1 MRRMGKWKEDNKSVT
16 EVKELCCGV
25 SDLWLSAASLSLPPL
40 DWRLGGKKSKMHS
53 AHRHTRTH
61 MLLSVWSRLLKPD
74 AAKRRDMYQDDYWSP
89 GSDLSWL
96 TVKMSLWLNTL
107 TSQPHS
113 LFTFSLVD
121 GESCTAPVAHNLLCH
136 FTPLFLQESF
146 KSVYYLSA
154 LHSLVCLALELQSVG
169 GDSLKYRYKPP
180 SGLNFDTGGSVS
192 HFSLLAL
199 CFKTETLSLSR
210 TVWKSPAK
218 WCTGKPVEISHRRVL
233 TLKRPFLQWT
243 PGLKVIRQDC

>member
-1 MRRMGKWKEDNKSVT
+1 MAFSGFPLTPSSGLETWWQ
-16 EVKELCCGV
+16 EVKNAQCAQTHAHTHAAVGMKSAFEARRSEEAWYV
-25 SDLWLSAASLSLPPL
+25 PRWLLIPRFWFVLA
-40 DWRLGGKKSKMHS
+40 D
-53 AHRHTRTH
+53 
-61 MLLSVWSRLLKPD
+61 
-74 AAKRRDMYQDDYWSP
+74 
-89 GSDLSWL
+89 

-121 GESCTAPVAHNLLCH
+121 GESCTAPVAHTLLCH

-169 GDSLKYRYKPP
+169 GDPLKYRYKPP
-180 SGLNFDTGGSVS
+180 SGLNFDTSGSVS

-199 CFKTETLSLSR
+199 CFKTETLSLCR

-218 WCTGKPVEISHRRVL
+218 WCTGKPVETSHRRVL